1 MELKEIFDRLWIDYT
16 SLNPSAGKIYD
27 LFTNEGE
34 SIVNDHIAF
43 RTFDDPRVNID
54 VLAKPFLERGYRP
67 EGEYEFEAKHLF
79 ARHFELPGD
88 DLAPRVFISE
98 LKTSDFS
105 PHLQG
110 ITKETVDS
118 IPADL
123 LKDEALMFSGGFL
136 DKPQFA
142 VYEALREES
151 EYAAW
156 LYVFG
161 FRANHF
167 TISVNHLKTYDN
179 LEKVN
184 QFIKENGFL
193 LNTSGGEI
201 KGTKEQLLRQSS
213 TLADIV
219 DIDFE
224 GERQKIPACYYE
236 FAQRYRDRNGKLYS
250 GFIAKSADKI
260 FESTDYRDQK

>member
-1 MELKEIFDRLWIDYT
+1 MELKEIFDPLWIDYT
-16 SLNPSAGKIYD
+16 TLNPSAGKIFD
-27 LFTNEGE
+27 LFANEGE
-34 SIVNDHIAF
+34 TIINDHIAF
-43 RTFDDPRVNID
+43 RTFDDPRVDID
-54 VLAKPFLERGYRP
+54 VLAKPFMERGYRP
-67 EGEYEFEAKHLF
+67 EGEYEFEAKHVF

-88 DLAPRVFISE
+88 DLAPRVFISQ

-105 PHLQG
+105 PQLQE
-110 ITKETVDS
+110 IVKKTVDN
-118 IPADL
+118 IPVDM
-123 LKDEALMFSGGFL
+123 LKDETIIFSGGFL
-136 DKPQFA
+136 ESPQFA

-156 LYVFG
+156 VYVFG

-167 TISVNHLKTYDN
+167 TISVNHLKKYDN

-184 QFIKENGFL
+184 RFLKENGFL

-219 DIDFE
+219 DMDFE

-236 FAQRYRDRNGKLYS
+236 FAQRYSDRSGKLYS

-260 FESTDYRDQK
+260 FESTDYRDPK